1 MSKSLLSIIES
12 LQKAAK
18 KKADG
23 QYSVV
28 PEWMFAAANSTSPL
42 TSSQRSQAK
51 TLLSGA
57 AKIDPEDYKKIVN
70 TRNLDLALF
79 LSKKPDITPDQARMI
94 LDHAS
99 PFAGTDHHYGMGMSA
114 EFKAL
119 HPYDGDRAVTKADK
133 EGWEVRGRD
142 TRAVT
147 KKKELQSALFN
158 SLGSHDKLNDMLA
171 NGSEDA
177 VRSFVASKWEGVDRA
192 NGRHL
197 LHIITERP
205 NLSNSLVYDITRN
218 RSFDEGHVTEIMNR
232 PEGNLH
238 ATALSR
244 YNGQVSNAI
253 KTAALNSP
261 NADVIKSVMNNSS
274 IDLSAQELMRGLNHS
289 DDGVRAAAHRRAGDL
304 PKEWA
309 ERDAIDAHVV
319 HYSRPEDLNKFI
331 DHYNSYKRRYDVED
345 YKPMRQDLQ
354 EKLLSRIENEPKA
367 FDDNI
372 TNIID
377 PSTENTNR
385 LFHAAIKS
393 ADADGSQYSSEGVSS
408 LRRMVRGDDEGMGHK
423 YLKPESIQHL
433 LTTKHANNLMNYL
446 ADIPKNHSAA
456 TPETMLSIY
465 NAIKTG
471 KISGDRSFKA
481 DDYLTRVSRHPNT
494 PMSVF
499 LDMAQGDSTTLP
511 HSIQSALASTDKLP
525 RELWEKMA
533 FNPNAPLIRR
543 DAVTSPHVTSDDV
556 TKMLADPDKDV
567 RRNWIKRAPDSV
579 MTPAHW
585 DIIKKD
591 KSALNRAASLDRQD
605 MPPELLEHFLV
616 HDKSA
621 GVQAKAMNHRSMT
634 PELLDAAV
642 NKQNPHH
649 LIAAADPTRMTADQ
663 NKMLLKRVKEDR
675 VVKLAKLNKKAQ
687 AGTITPEQLTAE
699 VSKLDSA
706 HHLAARSLAKK
717 NNLHPDDVNH
727 ILNLDHTVH
736 DLGALSDVV
745 DSLRGKG
752 HMHQD
757 QWENLL
763 AKHPILRERQI
774 SRWFGQSATLSPEKW
789 KQIADNLIPATAS
802 GSDSNSEAWSSV
814 IASNGSV
821 PESVLKSTLDRN
833 VGGPDFLYKV
843 LHSDV
848 KRSPELMQSLF
859 DKSISEDNTRTENY
873 TIEALVKNPNLS
885 ESQVA
890 QAYDHLL
897 RGYVTGNE
905 YWSSRMRQ
913 HLMQHANVPLAVIT
927 RAAHSDPSE
936 KVARIAQDGL
946 AQHDPDSMNSALKG
960 HTIQIHPAVEKLKD
974 FKGQIEEI
982 GKGEPVPKG
991 RLPNKGQGLPN
1002 EIFDAKGMVTPKSID
1017 EFIDKLPKDKYNV
1030 SYDTWG
1036 GAQRHD
1042 RSQNQRVL
1050 QLNLTNK
1057 HIEDLKAQGLWG
1069 TFKKLQEKNFR
1080 SGHPVKQHSL
1090 GWTRIDDSQPG
1101 HAHIDEVQSD
1111 LGQGSIR
1118 DIEQRQADGEMEPA
1132 QAAAEIGKVKQMIK
1146 VLSGSFKDINHAI
1159 AAAAHQTLREGLHD
1173 PEVARVT
1180 PVQTTSYDN
1189 IEDQASQSGLHTK
1202 ARISPEF
1209 LTKYYDGG
1217 TNEDSYEHRAV
1228 DSWAKHHG
1236 VESSKELG
1244 LEKFKE
1250 LHGNA
1255 SDAQFDVPVPG
1266 FIKSTYEQYPKS
1278 IGYKPADK
1286 KEAMPNTTAQE
1297 TTFQLRKLVK
1307 SLTKL
1312 QQLYSLWKAMEGD
1325 SDK

>member
-28 PEWMFAAANSTSPL
+28 PEWMFAAANSTAPL

-99 PFAGTDHHYGMGMSA
+99 PFAGTDHHYGMVTGA
-114 EFKAL
+114 EFKAQN
-119 HPYDGDRAVTKADK
+119 PYTDARGITTAEMD
-133 EGWEVRGRD
+133 GWETRGRD
-142 TRAVT
+142 SRAGT

-158 SLGSHDKLNDMLA
+158 SLDSHDKINDMLA

-177 VRSFVASKWEGVDRA
+177 VRSFVKSKWEGVDRA
-192 NGRHL
+192 KGRHL

-205 NLSNSLVYDITRN
+205 NLSNSLVDDITRN

-244 YNGQVSNAI
+244 YSGQISNAI

-261 NADVIKSVMNNSS
+261 NADVIKSVMNNSN
-274 IDLSAQELMRGLNHS
+274 INLSAQELMRGLTHS
-289 DDGVRAAAHRRAGDL
+289 NGGVRKAAHQRAGDL
-304 PKEWA
+304 PKDWA
-309 ERDAIDAHVV
+309 EREAIDAHIV
-319 HYSRPEDLNKFI
+319 HNSRPEDVKEFI
-331 DHYNSYKRRYDVED
+331 DDYNSYTRRSNVSD

-354 EKLLSRIENEPKA
+354 EKLLSRIETEPQA

-393 ADADGSQYSSEGVSS
+393 ADSDLSSYGSGEGISS
-408 LRRMVRGDDEGMGHK
+408 LRRMIRGDDEGMGHK
-423 YLKPESIQHL
+423 YLTPESMQHL
-433 LTTKHANNLMNYL
+433 LTTKHANNLMSYL
-446 ADIPKNHSAA
+446 SDIPKDHSAA

-465 NAIKTG
+465 NVVKTAKAG
-471 KISGDRSFKA
+471 GARNFRA
-481 DDYLTRVSRHPNT
+481 DDHLTRLSHHPNT

-499 LDMAQGDSTTLP
+499 LDMAQGDPNTLP
-511 HSIQSALASTDKLP
+511 HSIQSGLASTDKLP
-525 RELWEKMA
+525 RELWEKLA
-533 FNPNAPLIRR
+533 FNPDAPLIRKE
-543 DAVTSPHVTSDDV
+543 AVTSPHVTSDDV

-621 GVQAKAMNHRSMT
+621 GVQAKAMSHSSMT
-634 PELLDAAV
+634 PELLDTAV

-649 LIAAADPTRMTADQ
+649 LIAAANPTRMTADQ
-663 NKMLLKRVKEDR
+663 NKMLLNRVKEDR

-706 HHLAARSLAKK
+706 HHIAALSLATK

-727 ILNLDHTVH
+727 ILNLDHTVN
-736 DLGALSDVV
+736 DLDSVV

-763 AKHPILRERQI
+763 AKHPKLRDRQI

-789 KQIADNLIPATAS
+789 KQIADNLIPATDE
-802 GSDSNSEAWSSV
+802 GRDSDSESWGSA

-821 PESVLKSTLDRN
+821 PESVLKNILDRN
-833 VGGPDFLYKV
+833 VGGPDFLYRV
-843 LHSDV
+843 LHSGAP
-848 KRSPELMQSLF
+848 RSPELMQSLF
-859 DKSISEDNTRTENY
+859 DKSISENNERTEDY

-885 ESQVA
+885 DSQVA

-897 RGYVTGNE
+897 RGITQGNE
-905 YWSSRMRQ
+905 YWNSRMRQ

-936 KVARIAQDGL
+936 KVTQMAQDGL
-946 AQHDPDSMNSALKG
+946 AQHDPDSMNAALKG

-1017 EFIDKLPKDKYNV
+1017 EFIDKLPKDQYNV

-1042 RSQNQRVL
+1042 RNQNQRVL

-1057 HIEDLKAQGLWG
+1057 HIEDLKAQGLWS

-1080 SGHPVKQHSL
+1080 SGHPVKKHSL

-1118 DIEQRQADGEMEPA
+1118 DIEKKQADGEMEPA
-1132 QAAAEIGKVKQMIK
+1132 QAASEIGKVKQMIK

-1209 LTKYYDGG
+1209 LTRYYAGG

-1266 FIKSTYEQYPKS
+1266 FIKATYEQYPKS

-1325 SDK
+1325 GDK